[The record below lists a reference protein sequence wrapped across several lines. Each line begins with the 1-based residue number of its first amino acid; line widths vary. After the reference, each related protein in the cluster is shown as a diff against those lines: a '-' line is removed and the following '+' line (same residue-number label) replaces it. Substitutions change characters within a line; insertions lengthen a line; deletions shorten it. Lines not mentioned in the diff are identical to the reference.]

1 MNKIEKEIS
10 NAVTGA
16 ADKIAENAHIAEA
29 TAHFEKLLRE
39 QLARAEK
46 MANAEPPKDFKTL
59 DRCV

>member
-16 ADKIAENAHIAEA
+16 AARVSENISVAEA
-29 TAHFEKLLRE
+29 TAHFENLLRE

-46 MANAEPPKDFKTL
+46 MANAQPPKDF
-59 DRCV
+59 

>member
-39 QLARAEK
+39 QLAAPKNGKCRA
-46 MANAEPPKDFKTL
+46 AERF
-59 DRCV
+59 